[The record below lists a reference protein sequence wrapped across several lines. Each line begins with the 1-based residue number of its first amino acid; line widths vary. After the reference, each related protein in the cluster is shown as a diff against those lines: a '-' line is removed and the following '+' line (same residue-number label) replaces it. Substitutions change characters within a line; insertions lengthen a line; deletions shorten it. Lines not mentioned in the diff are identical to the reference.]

1 MPSLALDKETFY
13 RRLKHLYDFWK
24 VIIIVFKKVIVL
36 YLYVTGL
43 AIVIKNNTSE
53 HFRLSLTKVFA
64 GLYKG
69 LLYYKAN

>member
-36 YLYVTGL
+36 YIYVTDL
-43 AIVIKNNTSE
+43 AIEIKINTVGY
-53 HFRLSLTKVFA
+53 FRLSLTKGYA
-64 GLYKG
+64 GLYKD
-69 LLYYKAN
+69 LLYKVN